1 MPPKSKIPSSASLSH
16 AAHLILAMHEEHRAD
31 FERLTVRSRHSF
43 EHRDWKERQRIATQ
57 RLDIYEESL
66 DLAEKMLRECLGEWL
81 REIRVWKL
89 IKQRF
94 REAMRNRYDRDLA
107 ETYFNSVTRKILQT
121 VGINR
126 DVEFFSIRRPSRKAA
141 PGRKVFRTYRVSG
154 DATPVLA
161 TLLADFGFQSHFR
174 DREVDASLVAQEIN
188 LRIWPIIHFQESYE
202 IDMVAAPFF
211 RNKVA
216 YLVGRIRAGG
226 QTLPLIL
233 PLYNSLDGIYVDTAL
248 LDEADASIVFSFAF
262 SHFHVQVKWHHELI
276 AFLQSILPSK
286 PLSDLY
292 FSLGYTKQGKTEFYR
307 MLHEYVHLSKERFVI
322 APGKEGAVMIGFTM
336 PAFGYVFKLIKDRP
350 CFLRSAETTSKR
362 TTREEIVR
370 QYAFVCHRDRVGRLV
385 DTQEFENLR
394 FKRKRFSSDLLREFA
409 SAATGAVTIER
420 DYVVIHH
427 LYLQRRVTP
436 LPIYLME
443 ERDAE
448 AIRRVVID
456 FGYFL
461 KDLAS
466 IGIFPSDLFN
476 IWNYGV
482 TRRGRVVL
490 FDYDDVCPLEQVNF
504 RHKPQPKNEME
515 ELEDDADR
523 ISAMPNDFFLDETER
538 YSGIPVRLKGIFKRT
553 HGDLYT
559 SDFWTNVKRRV
570 KRGELVDITPYDR
583 RKKFENRLLTM

>member
-1 MPPKSKIPSSASLSH
+1 
-16 AAHLILAMHEEHRAD
+16 
-31 FERLTVRSRHSF
+31 
-43 EHRDWKERQRIATQ
+43 
-57 RLDIYEESL
+57 
-66 DLAEKMLRECLGEWL
+66 
-81 REIRVWKL
+81 
-89 IKQRF
+89 
-94 REAMRNRYDRDLA
+94 
-107 ETYFNSVTRKILQT
+107 
-121 VGINR
+121 
-126 DVEFFSIRRPSRKAA
+126 
-141 PGRKVFRTYRVSG
+141 
-154 DATPVLA
+154 VLA
-161 TLLADFGFQSHFR
+161 TLLGDFGFQSKFR
-174 DREVDASLVAQEIN
+174 DRDMDASLVAQEIN
-188 LRIWPIIHFQESYE
+188 LRIWPIIHFEEAYE

-226 QTLPLIL
+226 QILPLIL

-262 SHFHVQVKWHHELI
+262 SHFHVQMKWHHELI
-276 AFLQSILPSK
+276 EFLQSILPSK
-286 PLSDLY
+286 PLSDLF
-292 FSLGYTKQGKTEFYR
+292 FSVGYIKQGKTEFYR

-394 FKRKRFSSDLLREFA
+394 FKRKRFSADLLREFA
-409 SAATGAVTIER
+409 TAATGAVTIER

-504 RHKPQPKNEME
+504 RHKPQPKNELE
-515 ELEDDADR
+515 ELEDDSDR

-553 HGDLYT
+553 HGDLFT
-559 SDFWTNVKRRV
+559 TDFWTNVKRRV

-583 RKKFENRLLTM
+583 RKKFENRLLAM